1 MNSTNKSKSSIN
13 KKILAVLLPLVI
25 IFVGLEIG
33 ARAISSLASPNT
45 TVMKSFIF
53 EPGEIVPDQNGV
65 LSVKPNAKVQWTNAE
80 WDVTVTTNVQGLR
93 ESINTPLN
101 EARVAFFGDSFTFGW
116 GVKDNEQYSD
126 FFADSSQYSR
136 KDVVNFSWPNGF
148 EPEHYE
154 YFLKVN
160 PELKPEIAVVG
171 LYLGND
177 LYSDLNETTYEP
189 KENTIAI
196 QSRSVSDDGQLVN
209 VPSTLRWPW
218 RFTISWSQFSKLS
231 ATLISVSRFHEIL
244 YKSGMGIPNSPNSVE
259 LERGETD
266 LKTNR
271 AITSLTRINT
281 LISERGGKLVVV
293 VIPQSYYFGTFPN
306 PHLND
311 ELKPIQ
317 ADLIAGNN
325 LRKQTLETCKVVGL
339 TCLDT
344 SPWLTADDFFL
355 QDGHWNAKGQEA
367 VGQNLAKEI
376 ANLSV
381 PQN

>member
-1 MNSTNKSKSSIN
+1 MNSTNKSKSSI
-13 KKILAVLLPLVI
+13 KKKFLAVLLPLVI
-25 IFVGLEIG
+25 VFGGLEIG
-33 ARAISSLASPNT
+33 ARVINSFLTSEKAAARN
-45 TVMKSFIF
+45 FIF
-53 EPGEIVPDQNGV
+53 IPGKITPSESGALPT
-65 LSVKPNAKVQWTNAE
+65 KPNISVDWAASEWSVSVNTNSF
-80 WDVTVTTNVQGLR
+80 GLR
-93 ESINTPLN
+93 ESVDTELKDVQ
-101 EARVAFFGDSFTFGW
+101 VAFFGDSFSFGQ
-116 GVKDNEQYSD
+116 GIEDDEQYSD
-126 FFADSSQYSR
+126 FFAENSNFARNQ
-136 KDVVNFSWPNGF
+136 VVNFSYINGF

-154 YFLKVN
+154 FYLKSN
-160 PELKPEIAVVG
+160 PALAPEVAVVG

-177 LYSDLNETTYEP
+177 LYSDPNETFYDP
-189 KENTIAI
+189 KSNQLEFLG
-196 QSRSVSDDGQLVN
+196 RSVSATGQLLN
-209 VPSTLRWPW
+209 VPSSLRWPW
-218 RFTISWSQFSKLS
+218 SFGNSWSEFSKLT
-231 ATLISVSRFHEIL
+231 ATLISVSKYRENL
-244 YKSGMGIPNSPNSVE
+244 YKPGMSIPNSPNSVE

-317 ADLIAGNN
+317 ADLIAGQN

-367 VGQNLAKEI
+367 VGKNLAKEI
-376 ANLSV
+376 ANLAV